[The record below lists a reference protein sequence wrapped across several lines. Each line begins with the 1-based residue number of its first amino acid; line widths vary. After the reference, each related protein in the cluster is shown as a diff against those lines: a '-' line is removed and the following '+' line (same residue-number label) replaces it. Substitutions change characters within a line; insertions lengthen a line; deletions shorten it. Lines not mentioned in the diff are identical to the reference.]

1 MGGFAWFTKNP
12 KATFACIFSYALLFC
27 VWIFVQE
34 QTPKRRLVAFDQQ
47 IDELFPNS
55 PLFKLKEVTESD
67 VRLWQRKFYSSL
79 ASATKPQSENA
90 ITWKALALYPY
101 NQSHLRNINQITL
114 PGNESRQA
122 VQTISQ
128 NGLLQFLQK
137 ASCKPITPDVVL
149 YNRIFKTG
157 SETTGALFDFVAAMM
172 DYIYTR
178 RKFVWRRFL

>member
-79 ASATKPQSENA
+79 ASATKPQSENPGGGV
-90 ITWKALALYPY
+90 LPY
-101 NQSHLRNINQITL
+101 MGYIGMCGPEGHGFS
-114 PGNESRQA
+114 A
-122 VQTISQ
+122 V
-128 NGLLQFLQK
+128 
-137 ASCKPITPDVVL
+137 
-149 YNRIFKTG
+149 
-157 SETTGALFDFVAAMM
+157 
-172 DYIYTR
+172 
-178 RKFVWRRFL
+178 